1 MHSVAVAIEDG
12 SRVDVESRTT
22 LTYFVF
28 NLLELCVTVSVMSTL
43 AIYWFVDGTTYEQT
57 CAYPDRYSVYV

>member
-57 CAYPDRYSVYV
+57 CAYSYRYSVYV